1 MSFYAQIF
9 VSFFVFSSF
18 QPTHTARSTIKVS
31 NAARL
36 WIRVHV
42 VQVLTFCWVAHDR
55 LSVFIQKHIL
65 FRVNSAK
72 KYPPKIVYFQQWIIF
87 HTELFDRRKCLL
99 HRRMIRMK
107 NAFNQRKKP
116 KLLQLWYVFV
126 QVLLETSHFR
136 HLLLSFPQLSPSRLE
151 N

>member
-55 LSVFIQKHIL
+55 LSVFIQKHTL

-107 NAFNQRKKP
+107 NVFNQTKKP

-126 QVLLETSHFR
+126 QVLL
-136 HLLLSFPQLSPSRLE
+136 
-151 N
+151 